1 MRRNLT
7 RFALFGFVLIAFN
20 LACSNKTEEKPVVEE
35 AATVALKPAKI
46 VYYAIPG

>member
-1 MRRNLT
+1 MPRNFKL
-7 RFALFGFVLIAFN
+7 FALFGFILLAFN

-46 VYYAIPG
+46 VYYALPG